1 LELRESNYGVTIGD
15 VHLNSFAY
23 ADDVTVFSSTAI
35 GLQRLIDKCYAYSQ
49 KWRFKF
55 GIKKTKCMS
64 IGKIPFVTNPS
75 WSLGTSDICLEDRL
89 EILGT
94 TFSNNGNCN
103 MHVENRVRK
112 CRQSYYG
119 LNKCGMVYP
128 GASSDVKCYLW
139 KSICAPVLMY
149 GLDCL
154 NVNKSN
160 VDKLETT
167 QGNLIKQSMGLSKRV
182 HSTELIA
189 SLGISKVCELL
200 QKNTVSLFS
209 RIFKVDTPLRDLT
222 SHFMSLYIDNHVII
236 PGTIVSTIVSMG
248 LSVIKCAF
256 MGDKPL
262 PRSLSNDN
270 GHIDSIRAM
279 IFHENFIKPYSDEH
293 TLVYLLTKSF

>member
-1 LELRESNYGVTIGD
+1 MSTIVLR
-15 VHLNSFAY
+15 
-23 ADDVTVFSSTAI
+23 
-35 GLQRLIDKCYAYSQ
+35 
-49 KWRFKF
+49 
-55 GIKKTKCMS
+55 
-64 IGKIPFVTNPS
+64 P
-75 WSLGTSDICLEDRL
+75 
-89 EILGT
+89 
-94 TFSNNGNCN
+94 
-103 MHVENRVRK
+103 
-112 CRQSYYG
+112 
-119 LNKCGMVYP
+119 NKCDIVYP
-128 GASSDVKCYLW
+128 RTSSDVKCYLW

-182 HSTELIA
+182 HSTELLA

-209 RIFKVDTPLRDLT
+209 RIVKVDTPLRDRT

-270 GHIDSIRAM
+270 GHTDSIRAM